1 MKTEIAEKKEWCC
14 TDGSIARALMKLA
27 IPIILINLLQVAY
40 QLTDAFWVGRIG
52 ADAVASVSVSFPI
65 IFLLVSVV
73 TGFSIA
79 GSALV
84 AQYAGAKNYKQVN
97 RVTAQTFVL
106 VAFTSV
112 ILGTIGWIVSP
123 FLLHLMNVSPNVS
136 DNAIKFLRAL
146 FLGLPFMFGFIVF
159 QAVLRG
165 VGQVKVPMMIILGT
179 TILNFLLDP
188 IFIFG
193 WKNIPAFGVA
203 GAAMATFGTQTLAAC
218 IGLYLL
224 LYGKY
229 PIRLRWSDFAPEVS
243 FLKKLFFLGFPAS
256 LEQSI
261 RSVGFIVMMFLITS
275 FGTITTAAYG
285 VGSNLLQVIIIPAL
299 GIAMASSV
307 LVGHNIGAGKMKR
320 AEDAAILSAII
331 SFVLL
336 TFVGI
341 FCFVFASSLVRFFVP
356 NDAEVI
362 RQGTIFVRIIAFSFG
377 FLGMQ
382 MSLSGVFRASGNMM
396 IPLLFSVVSLWVLQF
411 PIAYILSKH
420 TSLDA
425 LGLWWA
431 FPISYIL
438 TALLAVVWFM
448 KGDWKN
454 KRLIGQEEITEV
466 MVESAVR

>member
-14 TDGSIARALMKLA
+14 TDGSIARELMKLA
-27 IPIILINLLQVAY
+27 VPIILMNLLQVAY
-40 QLTDAFWVGRIG
+40 QLTDAFWVGRVG

-65 IFLLVSVV
+65 IFLLVSVT

-84 AQYAGAKNYKQVN
+84 AQYAGAKNSKQVN

-106 VAFTSV
+106 VAFASV
-112 ILGTIGWIVSP
+112 VLGVVGWVVSP
-123 FLLHLMNVSPNVS
+123 FLLHLMKVSQNVSG
-136 DNAIKFLRAL
+136 NALQFLRAL

-159 QAVLRG
+159 QAVMRG

-179 TILNFLLDP
+179 TSLNFLLDP

-193 WKNIPAFGVA
+193 WNGVPAFGVA
-203 GAAMATFGTQTLAAC
+203 GAAMATFGTQTLAFF

-229 PIRLRWSDFAPEVS
+229 PIHLKWSDFSPEIP

-299 GIAMASSV
+299 GISMASSV
-307 LVGHNIGAGKMKR
+307 LVGHNIGAGKIKR
-320 AEDAAILSAII
+320 AEDTAILSAVI
-331 SFVLL
+331 SFILL
-336 TFVGI
+336 SLVGI
-341 FCFVFASSLVRFFVP
+341 FCFIFASSLVKFFVP

-362 RQGTIFVRIIAFSFG
+362 RQGTVFVRIVAFSFG

-396 IPLLFSVVSLWVLQF
+396 VPLLFSVVSLWVLQF

-420 TSLDA
+420 TILGA
-425 LGLWWA
+425 LGIWWA

-438 TALLAVVWFM
+438 TALLAVAWFT

-454 KRLIGQEEITEV
+454 KRLIEEEDATEV
-466 MVESAVR
+466 MVESTIR